1 MYDHFKRIDLT
12 SSLFKKMKEKE
23 VTQTHLISKKDKSD
37 KKKFNSL
44 NTDRT
49 KTTNIH
55 SIKLEIYLKCI
66 NFTHNQ

>member
-37 KKKFNSL
+37 KKNL
-44 NTDRT
+44 
-49 KTTNIH
+49 IH
-55 SIKLEIYLKCI
+55 
-66 NFTHNQ
+66 